1 MDYCTPL
8 KSIVKGVGNCG
19 VIMVVMTYFA
29 SSIVLRLFFIFDFFV
44 GPRDTDVFLVF
55 HYLWLG
61 GLVVSSCGRTSAHAS
76 PVFVTNGGYEHFC
89 IIIII
94 IITI

>member
-1 MDYCTPL
+1 MEGRGLRYSVRMDYCTPL

-29 SSIVLRLFFIFDFFV
+29 SSIVLRLFFFIFDFFV

-55 HYLWLG
+55 RYL
-61 GLVVSSCGRTSAHAS
+61 GLVDW
-76 PVFVTNGGYEHFC
+76 
-89 IIIII
+89 
-94 IITI
+94 